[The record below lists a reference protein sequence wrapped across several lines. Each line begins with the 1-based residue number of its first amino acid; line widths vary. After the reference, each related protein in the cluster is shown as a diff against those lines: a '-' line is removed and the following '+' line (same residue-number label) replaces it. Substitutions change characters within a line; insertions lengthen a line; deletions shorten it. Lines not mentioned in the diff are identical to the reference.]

1 MLPVAIH
8 DNDRLSARRD
18 EARQDGCLVAE
29 IPREAK
35 PLHFRIDPPQRLDLL
50 PRSIRAPV
58 VDDQHFEVVAG
69 SGANDLR
76 NDSRQRIL
84 FVVRRHH
91 DRDKAIGHGST

>member
-8 DNDRLSARRD
+8 DNDRLPTRRD
-18 EARQDGCLVAE
+18 EAGQDGRLVAE

-35 PLHFRIDPPQRLDLL
+35 PLYFRIDLPQCLDLL

-58 VDDQHFEVVAG
+58 VNDQHFEVVAG
-69 SGANDLR
+69 SGTNDLR
-76 NDSRQRIL
+76 NDPRQRVL

-91 DRDKAIGHGST
+91 DRDEAIGHGST